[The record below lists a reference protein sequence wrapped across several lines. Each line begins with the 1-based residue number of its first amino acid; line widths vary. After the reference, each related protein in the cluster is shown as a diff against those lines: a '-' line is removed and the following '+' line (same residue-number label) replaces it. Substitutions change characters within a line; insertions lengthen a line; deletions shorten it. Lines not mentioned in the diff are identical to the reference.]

1 MASMNIINNLKSL
14 AIIGI
19 SLLIACQDNKTKSLD
34 LPRFSKKFD
43 TTYKENTTE
52 IADVLR
58 TFYQFGSDTSQQ
70 KIILAKAINSD
81 EILMVFKDKEHVN
94 AMEFKDSELR
104 NLIDKLRI
112 VLNNPNKKLNYT
124 FGDDFNE
131 GKILLR
137 KEGGGTLFVFNSG
150 VSTFNDIE
158 LSEIDSIENCYN
170 RFLSEKIRP

>member
-1 MASMNIINNLKSL
+1 MASINIMNNLKSL

-19 SLLIACQDNKTKSLD
+19 SLLIACQDNKTKSVD
-34 LPRFSKKFD
+34 LPRFSKKCD

-58 TFYQFGSDTSQQ
+58 TFYQFGSDTSQR

-81 EILMVFKDKEHVN
+81 EILMVFKDKEHIN
-94 AMEFKDSELR
+94 AMGFKDSDLR